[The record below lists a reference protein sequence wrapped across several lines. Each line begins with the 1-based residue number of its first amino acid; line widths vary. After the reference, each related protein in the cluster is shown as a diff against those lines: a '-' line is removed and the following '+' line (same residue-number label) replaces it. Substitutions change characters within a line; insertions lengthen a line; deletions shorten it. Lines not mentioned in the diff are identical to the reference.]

1 LPIRIN
7 FGRLYEKLDD
17 RIIVIRRGCCG
28 RDERGFFANVVVYE
42 VGGAAIKVNIF
53 ILKTNALCYIE

>member
-17 RIIVIRRGCCG
+17 RVIVIRRGCYG
-28 RDERGFFANVVVYE
+28 RDDRGFFANVVVYE

-53 ILKTNALCYIE
+53 ILKTKMLYYAE